1 MQKPHVSQL
10 LSESSCH
17 MSDAI
22 KADGTGNFWSAIEH
36 YSAVVEKLDLA
47 IKNITDKEAL
57 SIHTDRR
64 TSATKRIEMLRE
76 QYVDCS

>member
-1 MQKPHVSQL
+1 MQKLHVNQL

-57 SIHTDRR
+57 SIHTDRH

>member
-1 MQKPHVSQL
+1 MQKLHVNQL

-76 QYVDCS
+76 QYVGCS